1 MGTHEN
7 SSCHYPDFAEKI
19 ALGIKPED
27 RAIVVCGSGIGI
39 GIAMIKSGISCATVF
54 NEYTA
59 EECGKVCQ
67 AMAVGERVVTQEVMK
82 LMIAGFLS
90 HWVKIN

>member
-19 ALGIKPED
+19 GTLIKPED

-39 GIAMIKSGISCATVF
+39 GIAMVKSGISCATVW
-54 NEYTA
+54 N
-59 EECGKVCQ
+59 
-67 AMAVGERVVTQEVMK
+67 
-82 LMIAGFLS
+82 
-90 HWVKIN
+90 